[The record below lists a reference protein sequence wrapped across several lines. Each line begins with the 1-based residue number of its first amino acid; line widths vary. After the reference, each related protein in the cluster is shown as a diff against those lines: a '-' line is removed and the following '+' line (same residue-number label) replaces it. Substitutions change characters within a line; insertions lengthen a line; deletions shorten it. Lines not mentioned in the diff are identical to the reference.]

1 MYKPKTIGQ
10 KWQQQPKLLL
20 HQALD
25 KAQPGD
31 VVVVD
36 AGGAMNTAIIG
47 AMMSS
52 YAKTR
57 GIEAIIIDGAIRD
70 VEELAKVDFPV
81 VARGVTPNGPFKSG
95 PGEIGYPIACGG
107 LSIASG
113 DLLIGDPDGVLVV
126 PISEVA
132 EILKLA
138 KAKHAL
144 EQQWEKEIM
153 AGTWDRKWVEEAIDK
168 LA

>member
-1 MYKPKTIGQ
+1 
-10 KWQQQPKLLL
+10 
-20 HQALD
+20 
-25 KAQPGD
+25 
-31 VVVVD
+31 
-36 AGGAMNTAIIG
+36 
-47 AMMSS
+47 
-52 YAKTR
+52 
-57 GIEAIIIDGAIRD
+57 

-81 VARGVTPNGPFKSG
+81 VARGATPNGPFKSG

-153 AGTWDRKWVEEAIDK
+153 AGTWDRKWVEEALDK